1 MSEDQDKMLVRTT
14 GGDVIRR
21 PVAHVTEMRDISG
34 RRLGAP
40 MLDPELGDDEEVLHM
55 LGDPI
60 PLIIKTR

>member
-1 MSEDQDKMLVRTT
+1 MSEDQEIMLVRTL

-21 PVAHVTEMRDISG
+21 PVAYVTDMRDING
-34 RRLGAP
+34 HRVGAS
-40 MLDPELGDDEEVLHM
+40 MCDPELGDDEEVLHM

>member
-1 MSEDQDKMLVRTT
+1 MSEDQEIMLVRTL

-21 PVAHVTEMRDISG
+21 PVAYVTDMRDING
-34 RRLGAP
+34 RRVGAP
-40 MLDPELGDDEEVLHM
+40 MRDPELGDDEEVLHM

>member
-1 MSEDQDKMLVRTT
+1 MSEDQETMLVRTT

-21 PVAHVTEMRDISG
+21 PVAHVTEMRDING
-34 RRLGAP
+34 RRVGTA
-40 MLDPELGDDEEVLHM
+40 MLDPKLGDDEEVLHM